1 MVLYGMMIFPYKLV
15 LFYPVTVV
23 SHWEYLFYGILVA
36 LITSLCVRMAVKK
49 KYVWL
54 VVWSYYLITLLPV
67 LGIIQ
72 IGGQLAAEYCKGAI
86 KLGYE
91 VHPVLLEALKSHL

>member
-1 MVLYGMMIFPYKLV
+1 
-15 LFYPVTVV
+15 
-23 SHWEYLFYGILVA
+23 
-36 LITSLCVRMAVKK
+36 VKK

-72 IGGQLAAEYCKGAI
+72 VGGQLAAEYCKGGAI

-91 VHPVLLEALKSHL
+91 VHPVLLEALKSQL